1 MAAKAADS
9 DVAIVGASL
18 AGCTAAILLSR
29 AGATVALIEK
39 QPDPK
44 AFKRVCSH
52 FIQASAVP
60 TIERLGLYEP
70 ILEAGGLR
78 SRFHSRTP
86 WGWVEPTERRE
97 AYCLNLRRSLLDPML
112 REAAAAQPNVE
123 LMLGQSAERLIREGD
138 RFGGVGVRERDG
150 NTREIRARLV
160 VGADGRDSRVAE
172 MAEVKEKTLPQNRLA
187 YGGYFEGPKPR
198 FWPDGAV
205 WLLDPDM
212 AAAFPTDG
220 GQVFYIAMVHKDRA
234 PEFKADPERALV
246 EHVAADPREQVRGAG
261 DRQDRDAQPDPR
273 ADRSRPGVDRRRRP
287 RYRSALRGRLRLR
300 LPVRRMAGRQRLPRP
315 PRRRVARQL
324 PAPLSQAPSPTAGD
338 ACPPHPRLRDGPEV
352 RPVRTGDDLDR
363 RSRPSGGRPLR
374 GGRHAPQAPPGD
386 AFPDGPADRGGPSPA
401 PDRPVAGLSREA
413 RFGAG
418 LGLGGLDLAIL
429 RRRGGDKVVQ
439 QLSSGIGHRRDGLV
453 EGLLVC
459 LRRLGRAADLAHV
472 LQRRGLDLL
481 VGRGWIEVMEGSDV
495 SAHASILSTI
505 REEPARPM

>member
-1 MAAKAADS
+1 MAAKAADY

-246 EHVAADPREQVRGAG
+246 EHVAGVPEPPPIRESRCVAPVIGKIEMPNRIRGPIAPGLALIGDAALATDPLFGVGCGFAFQSGEWLADSVSPALRGVESLDNCLRRYRKRHRRQLGMHARLIHDYATG
-261 DRQDRDAQPDPR
+261 RKFDRFERAMISTAVHDPQ
-273 ADRSRPGVDRRRRP
+273 AAALFEAVGTRRRRP
-287 RYRSALRGRLRLR
+287 QETLFPMA
-300 LPVRRMAGRQRLPRP
+300 RRIAA
-315 PRRRVARQL
+315 V
-324 PAPLSQAPSPTAGD
+324 QA
-338 ACPPHPRLRDGPEV
+338 
-352 RPVRTGDDLDR
+352 
-363 RSRPSGGRPLR
+363 
-374 GGRHAPQAPPGD
+374 
-386 AFPDGPADRGGPSPA
+386 
-401 PDRPVAGLSREA
+401 
-413 RFGAG
+413 
-418 LGLGGLDLAIL
+418 
-429 RRRGGDKVVQ
+429 
-439 QLSSGIGHRRDGLV
+439 
-453 EGLLVC
+453 
-459 LRRLGRAADLAHV
+459 RRLIA
-472 LQRRGLDLL
+472 
-481 VGRGWIEVMEGSDV
+481 
-495 SAHASILSTI
+495 
-505 REEPARPM
+505 P